1 MIQQPVF
8 YVPPRREFMILD
20 RWMVGEDQLRA
31 VELADVTD
39 FMARHGWVP
48 LPHARPHCSA
58 YSHPELLDDSG
69 KPLRQYIVW
78 GEKDL
83 RHLDT
88 VARLL
93 VSLSICHDTTPELIL
108 SELAANAPAPAGV

>member
-20 RWMVGEDQLRA
+20 RWMVGEHQLRA

-48 LPHARPHCSA
+48 LPDPRPHWYA
-58 YSHPELLDDSG
+58 FSHPELLDDSG

-83 RHLDT
+83 RHLES

-93 VSLSICHDTTPELIL
+93 ASLGICHDTSPALIL
-108 SELAANAPAPAGV
+108 SELTAGVPAPA